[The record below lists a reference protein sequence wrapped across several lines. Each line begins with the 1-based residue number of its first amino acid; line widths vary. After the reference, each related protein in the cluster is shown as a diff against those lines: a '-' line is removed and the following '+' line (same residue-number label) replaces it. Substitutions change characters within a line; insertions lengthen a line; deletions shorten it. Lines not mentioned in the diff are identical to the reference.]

1 VSWLVVAPLLIPLAG
16 ALLAYL
22 VPRSWIGVA
31 GAAAL
36 LAAGTLL
43 LVAVTRHGVLV
54 AQIGG
59 WPAPFGISLVA
70 DHLSAFMV
78 ALAGLLGVS
87 VTAYAL
93 VDVDRQHRRL
103 GFDPLLQI
111 LLAGTCAA
119 FLAGDLFNLYVWFEV
134 MLIASFALL
143 ALAGGRRT
151 LDGAVKFVTLNLIA
165 TILLLAAIGL
175 LYGVTGSLNMADL
188 HQRVQAHAQPA
199 LLSAIAIAF
208 LVAIGVKAAIFP
220 LFFWVPAAYPAPP
233 VAVAAMFAGLVTK
246 VGVYALLRV
255 FTLIFTHDVG
265 YTHALMLVVAA
276 LTMVTGGLG
285 AIAQHE
291 FRRILA
297 FHSISQVG
305 YMVLGLALF
314 TPLALAGAILFMAH
328 HSVVKANLFLV
339 SGIAARL
346 GGSFEL
352 DRLGG
357 LYRARPLLAFA
368 FLISGLSLAG
378 LPPFSGFWAKLLLV
392 QATVDRGVALAT
404 VVALGTG
411 LITLLSMSKIWLTVF
426 WAPVPDKGHVRT
438 LPSGEFAMLMIPVA
452 ILAALTLAVGLW
464 LEPLFVLMARAA
476 EGLLD
481 PTAYVHAVLGVA
493 P

>member
-16 ALLAYL
+16 ALLAYF
-22 VPRSWIGVA
+22 VPRPWIGVA

-43 LVAVTRHGVLV
+43 LLAVIRDGILV

-70 DHLSAFMV
+70 DHLSAFMIV
-78 ALAGLLGVS
+78 LAGLLGLS

-93 VDVDRQHRRL
+93 ADVDRQHRRL

-111 LLAGTCAA
+111 LLGGTCAA
-119 FLAGDLFNLYVWFEV
+119 FLTGDLFNLYVWFEV

-143 ALAGGRRT
+143 ALSGGRRT
-151 LDGAVKFVTLNLIA
+151 LDGAIKFVTLNLIG
-165 TILLLAAIGL
+165 TMLLLAAIGL

-188 HQRVQAHAQPA
+188 HQRVQGHEQPA

-208 LVAIGVKAAIFP
+208 LVAIGVKSAIFP
-220 LFFWVPAAYPAPP
+220 LFFWVPATYPAPP
-233 VAVAAMFAGLVTK
+233 VAVAAIFAGLVTK
-246 VGVYALLRV
+246 VGVYALIRL

-265 YTHALMLVVAA
+265 YTHTLMLVVAA

-285 AIAQHE
+285 AIAQQE

-352 DRLGG
+352 ARLGG

-368 FLISGLSLAG
+368 FLASGMSLAG
-378 LPPFSGFWAKLLLV
+378 LPPFSGFWTKLLLV
-392 QATVDRGVALAT
+392 QASVDRGVALAT
-404 VVALGTG
+404 VVVLGTAFV
-411 LITLLSMSKIWLTVF
+411 TLLSMSKIWITVF
-426 WAPVPDKGHVRT
+426 WAPVPDEGRVRALPRGQLTT
-438 LPSGEFAMLMIPVA
+438 LMLPVA
-452 ILAALTLAVGLW
+452 ALAVLTLGVGLW
-464 LEPLFVLMARAA
+464 LEPLLVLMLGAA

-481 PTAYVHAVLGVA
+481 PSAYVHAVLGVA

>member
-1 VSWLVVAPLLIPLAG
+1 VMGLSVA
-16 ALLAYL
+16 AY
-22 VPRSWIGVA
+22 
-31 GAAAL
+31 
-36 LAAGTLL
+36 
-43 LVAVTRHGVLV
+43 
-54 AQIGG
+54 
-59 WPAPFGISLVA
+59 
-70 DHLSAFMV
+70 
-78 ALAGLLGVS
+78 GLG
-87 VTAYAL
+87 
-93 VDVDRQHRRL
+93 DVDRQQRRL

-111 LLAGTCAA
+111 LLGGTCAA
-119 FLAGDLFNLYVWFEV
+119 FLAGDMFNLYVWFEV

-151 LDGAVKFVTLNLIA
+151 LDGAIKFVILNLMA
-165 TILLLAAIGL
+165 TMLLLAAIGL

-188 HQRVQAHAQPA
+188 NQRAQAHADPA
-199 LLSAIAIAF
+199 LISAIAMLF

-233 VAVAAMFAGLVTK
+233 VAVAAVFAGLVTK
-246 VGVYALLRV
+246 VGVYALIRL

-265 YTHALMLVVAA
+265 YTHGLMLVVAA

-305 YMVLGLALF
+305 YMVFGLALF

-352 DRLGG
+352 EKLGG

-368 FLISGLSLAG
+368 FLASGMSLAG

-392 QATVDRGVALAT
+392 QASIDRGIALAT
-404 VVALGTG
+404 VVALATG
-411 LITLLSMSKIWLTVF
+411 LVTLLSMSKIWITVF
-426 WAPVPDKGHVRT
+426 WAPGPEQGRVRA
-438 LPSGEFAMLMIPVA
+438 LPHRQRILLMLPVTA
-452 ILAALTLAVGLW
+452 LAALTLVVGLW
-464 LEPLFVLMARAA
+464 LEPLLELMLTAA
-476 EGLLD
+476 DGLLD
-481 PTAYVHAVLGVA
+481 PTAYVHAVLGAA

>member
-1 VSWLVVAPLLIPLAG
+1 MSWLVTAPLLIPLAG
-16 ALLAYL
+16 ALLAYF
-22 VPRSWIGVA
+22 VPRPWIGVA

-36 LAAGTLL
+36 LGAGTLL
-43 LVAVTRHGVLV
+43 LVAVGRHGILV
-54 AQIGG
+54 AEIGG

-70 DHLSAFMV
+70 DHLSAFMIV
-78 ALAGLLGVS
+78 LAGLLGVS

-93 VDVDRQHRRL
+93 VDVDRQQRRL

-119 FLAGDLFNLYVWFEV
+119 FLTGDLFNLYVWFEV

-165 TILLLAAIGL
+165 TMLLLAAIGL
-175 LYGVTGSLNMADL
+175 LYGLTGSLNMADL
-188 HQRVQAHAQPA
+188 HQRVQAHEQPA

-208 LVAIGVKAAIFP
+208 LVAFGVKAAIFP
-220 LFFWVPAAYPAPP
+220 LFFWVPAAYPAAP
-233 VAVAAMFAGLVTK
+233 VAVAAVFAGLVTK
-246 VGVYALLRV
+246 IGIYALLRV

-265 YTHALMLVVAA
+265 YTHTVMLVVAA

-291 FRRILA
+291 LRRILA

-305 YMVLGLALF
+305 FMVLGLALF
-314 TPLALAGAILFMAH
+314 TPLALAGAIFVMAH
-328 HSVVKANLFLV
+328 HSVVKANLFLL

-346 GGSFEL
+346 GGSVEL
-352 DRLGG
+352 ARLGG
-357 LYRARPLLAFA
+357 LYRAHPLLAYT
-368 FLISGLSLAG
+368 FLVSGLSLAG

-392 QATVDRGVALAT
+392 QATIDQGLALAT
-404 VVALGTG
+404 AVALGTG

-426 WAPVPDKGHVRT
+426 WGPLPEQGRIRT
-438 LPSGEFAMLMIPVA
+438 LPSGQLVLLMVPVA
-452 ILAALTLAVGLW
+452 ALAGVTLGAGLW
-464 LEPLFVLMARAA
+464 FEPLFVLMAHAA
-476 EGLLD
+476 DGLLD
-481 PTAYVHAVLGVA
+481 PTAYVQAVLGA
-493 P
+493 RP

>member
-1 VSWLVVAPLLIPLAG
+1 MELVLAVLTGGLVAGGVYLMLRRNLERLLFGLVLISNAVNLLIFTSGGLTRGRPALLPVAPDVAQGATANPLPQALILTAIVIGFGLLTC

-111 LLAGTCAA
+111 LLAG
-119 FLAGDLFNLYVWFEV
+119 
-134 MLIASFALL
+134 
-143 ALAGGRRT
+143 
-151 LDGAVKFVTLNLIA
+151 AVKFVTLNLIA

-220 LFFWVPAAYPAPP
+220 LFFS
-233 VAVAAMFAGLVTK
+233 
-246 VGVYALLRV
+246 
-255 FTLIFTHDVG
+255 HDVG

-297 FHSISQVG
+297 FHSISQIG

-357 LYRARPLLAFA
+357 PYPGRPPLPLS
-368 FLISGLSLAG
+368 FL
-378 LPPFSGFWAKLLLV
+378 
-392 QATVDRGVALAT
+392 
-404 VVALGTG
+404 
-411 LITLLSMSKIWLTVF
+411 
-426 WAPVPDKGHVRT
+426 
-438 LPSGEFAMLMIPVA
+438 
-452 ILAALTLAVGLW
+452 
-464 LEPLFVLMARAA
+464 
-476 EGLLD
+476 
-481 PTAYVHAVLGVA
+481 
-493 P
+493 

>member
-1 VSWLVVAPLLIPLAG
+1 MSWLVVAPLLVPLAG
-16 ALLAYL
+16 ALLAYFL
-22 VPRSWIGVA
+22 PRPWIGVA

-36 LAAGTLL
+36 LAVGTLL
-43 LVAVTRHGVLV
+43 LGTVIRDGVLV

-70 DHLSAFMV
+70 DDLSAFMV
-78 ALAGLLGVS
+78 VLAGLLGVC
-87 VTAYAL
+87 VTVYAL
-93 VDVDRQHRRL
+93 IDVDRQHRRL

-111 LLAGTCAA
+111 LLGGTCAA
-119 FLAGDLFNLYVWFEV
+119 FLTGDLFNLYVWFEV

-165 TILLLAAIGL
+165 TMLLLGAIGL
-175 LYGVTGSLNMADL
+175 LYGMTGSLNMADL
-188 HQRVQAHAQPA
+188 HQRVQAHGQPA

-246 VGVYALLRV
+246 VGVYALIRL
-255 FTLIFTHDVG
+255 FTLIFTHDIG
-265 YTHALMLVVAA
+265 YTHTLMLVVAV

-285 AIAQHE
+285 AIAQDE

-305 YMVLGLALF
+305 YMLLGLALF
-314 TPLALAGAILFMAH
+314 TPLALAGAILFMAN

-352 DRLGG
+352 AKLGG

-368 FLISGLSLAG
+368 FLASALSLAG

-392 QATVDRGVALAT
+392 QASFDRGAVLAV

-426 WAPVPDKGHVRT
+426 WGPIPDGARVRA
-438 LPSGEFAMLMIPVA
+438 LPSGQFAMLMLPVA
-452 ILAALTLAVGLW
+452 ALAALTLGVGLW
-464 LEPLFVLMARAA
+464 LEPVFILMARAA

-481 PTAYVHAVLGVA
+481 PTAYVHAVLGVV

>member
-1 VSWLVVAPLLIPLAG
+1 MSWLVTAPLLIPLAA
-16 ALLAYL
+16 ALLAYFT
-22 VPRSWIGVA
+22 PRPWIGVA
-31 GAAAL
+31 GASAL
-36 LAAGTLL
+36 LAAGTALL
-43 LVAVTRHGVLV
+43 ATVVRDGVLV

-78 ALAGLLGVS
+78 VLAGLLGLS
-87 VTAYAL
+87 VTVYAL
-93 VDVDRQHRRL
+93 GDVDRQQRRL

-111 LLAGTCAA
+111 LLGGTCAA
-119 FLAGDLFNLYVWFEV
+119 FLTGDLFNLYVWFEV

-151 LDGAVKFVTLNLIA
+151 LDGAVKFVTLNLIG
-165 TILLLAAIGL
+165 TMLLLGAIGL

-188 HQRVQAHAQPA
+188 HQRVQGHEQPA

-233 VAVAAMFAGLVTK
+233 VAVAAIFAGLVTK
-246 VGVYALLRV
+246 VGVYALLRL
-255 FTLIFTHDVG
+255 FTLIFTHDIG
-265 YTHALMLVVAA
+265 YTHTLMLVVAG

-285 AIAQHE
+285 AIAQDE

-314 TPLALAGAILFMAH
+314 TPLALVGAILFMAN

-352 DRLGG
+352 ARLGG

-368 FLISGLSLAG
+368 FLASGMSLAG

-392 QATVDRGVALAT
+392 HASIDRGIALAT
-404 VVALGTG
+404 VVVLGTG
-411 LITLLSMSKIWLTVF
+411 IITLLSMSKIWITVF
-426 WAPVPDKGHVRT
+426 WAPVPEEGRVRA
-438 LPSGEFAMLMIPVA
+438 LPRRQLSMLMLPVVG
-452 ILAALTLAVGLW
+452 LAALTLGFGLW
-464 LEPLFVLMARAA
+464 LEPLFGLLASAA
-476 EGLLD
+476 EGMLD
-481 PTAYVHAVLGVA
+481 PAAYVQAVLGAA